1 MLSLLL
7 RWCLLPVQYYE
18 DEQNKAHRCYTVLTI
33 LLQCDVVHHCYAGL
47 AILKCHDLYTVN
59 HCSAVLAMLLECGE
73 LDTVHCLNVMSLIQF
88 TVWMLWSW
96 YSSLFQCDE
105 LDTAHCLNTVNLM
118 QFPVWMWWAWCI
130 HHCYYVLAIH
140 LDWSCDQHAGRKWCD
155 CVQELWLRTA
165 KCNQNLKVWLV
176 VSWLFVHSDHSYF
189 KIFVLLSA
197 MWEKAIC
204 CLIAFFSL
212 IWNIKVW
219 KCTLWKAGIKK
230 KTVHCKISSL
240 QSW

>member
-96 YSSLFQCDE
+96 YSSLFECGE
-105 LDTAHCLNTVNLM
+105 LDVFITVIM
-118 QFPVWMWWAWCI
+118 
-130 HHCYYVLAIH
+130 
-140 LDWSCDQHAGRKWCD
+140 
-155 CVQELWLRTA
+155 
-165 KCNQNLKVWLV
+165 
-176 VSWLFVHSDHSYF
+176 
-189 KIFVLLSA
+189 
-197 MWEKAIC
+197 
-204 CLIAFFSL
+204 
-212 IWNIKVW
+212 
-219 KCTLWKAGIKK
+219 
-230 KTVHCKISSL
+230 SL
-240 QSW
+240 QSTLTDLVINMQEENDVTVCKNCG